1 MEYYRDEPNNP
12 PDDDNYNADSI
23 ANSALFKYKGSI
35 AVKILKSDDNDNNEQ
50 HNEKK
55 LKSKNCW
62 AIKIFKQFLENFR
75 YPIDQL

>member
-1 MEYYRDEPNNP
+1 MDYYRDETNNP

-23 ANSALFKYKGSI
+23 PNSALFKCKGSN

-55 LKSKNCW
+55 LKS
-62 AIKIFKQFLENFR
+62 
-75 YPIDQL
+75 

>member
-12 PDDDNYNADSI
+12 SDDDNYNADSI

-55 LKSKNCW
+55 LKS
-62 AIKIFKQFLENFR
+62 
-75 YPIDQL
+75 